1 MTNTLSVRLDEARRK
16 KLEAVIA
23 QRGVGVTELVHE
35 WVDSLETKELTWD
48 EILAPVRAAAAK
60 IKREDRRP
68 NPVLAE
74 RKKRKFNE
82 RLRGHLN
89 PVRPVPSR

>member
-16 KLEAVIA
+16 KLEAFVA
-23 QRGVGVTELVHE
+23 QRGVGVSELVRE

-60 IKREDRRP
+60 IKRDDRRP
-68 NPVLAE
+68 NPIVEQRQKE
-74 RKKRKFNE
+74 RKAYRD
-82 RLRGHLN
+82 RLR
-89 PVRPVPSR
+89 